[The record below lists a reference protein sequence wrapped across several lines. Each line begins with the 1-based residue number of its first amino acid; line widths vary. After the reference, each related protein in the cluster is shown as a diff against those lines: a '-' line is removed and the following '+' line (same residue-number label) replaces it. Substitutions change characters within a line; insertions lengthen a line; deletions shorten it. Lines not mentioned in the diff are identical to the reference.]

1 MTTQSTASSQQSGR
15 SGDAAG
21 RLIKKAVLFHP
32 PDPEAPRRF
41 VPRSAA
47 AMREQSLVKGASRA
61 PGWAGDKSDF
71 LISLLGGV
79 G

>member
-15 SGDAAG
+15 SGDAGG
-21 RLIKKAVLFHP
+21 RLIKKAVQRGRSERRG
-32 PDPEAPRRF
+32 EAYSVLYVEPLSDARTKL
-41 VPRSAA
+41 A
-47 AMREQSLVKGASRA
+47 
-61 PGWAGDKSDF
+61 DF